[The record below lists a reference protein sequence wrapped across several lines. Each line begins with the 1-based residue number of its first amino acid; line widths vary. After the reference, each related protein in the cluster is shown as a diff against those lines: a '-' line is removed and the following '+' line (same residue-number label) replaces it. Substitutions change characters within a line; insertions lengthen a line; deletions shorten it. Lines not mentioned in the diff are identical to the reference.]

1 MFKYNDFVSHFLG
14 KKEFCILKSL
24 KKNKKK
30 FFKKFGN
37 NWDRV
42 ITVGIKKN
50 KWLHC
55 FAVILIGHG
64 EFLSMG
70 DKGKGGIDSVCK
82 IKKRLG
88 WLTRC

>member
-1 MFKYNDFVSHFLG
+1 M
-14 KKEFCILKSL
+14 
-24 KKNKKK
+24 
-30 FFKKFGN
+30 
-37 NWDRV
+37 
-42 ITVGIKKN
+42 GIKKN

-88 WLTRC
+88 